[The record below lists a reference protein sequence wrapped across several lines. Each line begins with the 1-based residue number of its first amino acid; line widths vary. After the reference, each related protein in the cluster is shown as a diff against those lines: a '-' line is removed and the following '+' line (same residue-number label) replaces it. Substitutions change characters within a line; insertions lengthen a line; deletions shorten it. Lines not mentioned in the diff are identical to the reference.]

1 MDHNTRWQLLE
12 LDDFSQLLQNSKM
25 LETSFQNLEGLV
37 TQSNLFCWLYIAEMV
52 RVYGCQFC
60 ISKEIQYDICV
71 WC

>member
-1 MDHNTRWQLLE
+1 
-12 LDDFSQLLQNSKM
+12 M